1 MNHKVVMITGATS
14 GIGKAA
20 AEELARRGA
29 TVIVVGRN
37 RQRAESTAAAIQER
51 VANAAVEWM
60 AADFTSLEQVRRLAE
75 EFRARHNQLHVL
87 LNNAGLWW
95 RRRQVTTDGFEAT
108 FAVNHLAHF
117 LLTNLLL
124 DTLKAS
130 APARVVNVSSGA
142 HRRGRIDFQ
151 DLMAE
156 KRYNGLRCYSN
167 SKLANIL
174 FTQELARRLQG
185 SGVTANSLH
194 PGLVATGLFTNVG
207 SGLGL
212 LLQLIRPWMLRP
224 EQGARTCV
232 YAASAPELENVSG
245 RYFDN
250 CRENIP
256 APEAQDEAAARR
268 LWQVSAEMT
277 GLQEKA
283 RDAKQPAGSNAAGMW
298 KGSGA

>member
-1 MNHKVVMITGATS
+1 MGEMNHKVVMITGATN

-37 RQRAESTAAAIQER
+37 RQRAESTAAAIGKR

-60 AADFTSLEQVRRLAE
+60 AADFTSLEQVRRLAG
-75 EFRARHNQLHVL
+75 EFRARHHQLHVL

-95 RRRQVTTDGFEAT
+95 RRRHVTTDGFEAT

-124 DTLKAS
+124 DVLKAS
-130 APARVVNVSSGA
+130 APARVVNVSSDA
-142 HRRGRIDFQ
+142 HRRGRMDFQ

-156 KRYNGLRCYSN
+156 KRYNGLQCYSN

-207 SGLGL
+207 SVLGL
-212 LLQLIRPWMLRP
+212 LLQLARPWMLRP

-256 APEAQDEAAARR
+256 APAAQDEAAARR
-268 LWQVSAEMT
+268 LWQVSAELT
-277 GLQEKA
+277 GWREKA
-283 RDAKQPAGSNAAGMW
+283 AGHKQKIENNAA
-298 KGSGA
+298 KV